1 MSDLSQYLSAL
12 VTITLDNCYNL
23 TESTFFTV
31 AKNCPLLED
40 ISMVG
45 MNLGG
50 GGDGATDIVKNPR
63 IKSLNLENNLNLSD
77 ECLAKVASLC
87 PSLEV
92 LVVSSCK
99 GITEKGIA
107 DFFKSGSKIRKLR
120 INECGGIMNIGNDFE
135 LSELDFLGAANSG
148 LNDDGLAVIGNKC
161 RGLRLLG
168 SDNSG
173 RCNRE
178 DSMGMDGE
186 EDDEAEG
193 ELENNRFDLT
203 WKGHVWT
210 FFLGL
215 NNIGRDDLG
224 FADEVAWACSHRT
237 GSSLDHTIFR
247 LSLAASLC
255 WIWRER
261 NSCVF
266 QHQIRTAEGLI
277 TLIEEEVRACL
288 ASWRRVERNDA
299 NILLAME
306 WRVST

>member
-23 TESTFFTV
+23 TVSTFFTV

-45 MNLGG
+45 TNLGG

-148 LNDDGLAVIGNKC
+148 LNDDGLA
-161 RGLRLLG
+161 
-168 SDNSG
+168 

-203 WKGHVWT
+203 WKGHVWNWQST
-210 FFLGL
+210 TML
-215 NNIGRDDLG
+215 NLWNWQSTTMLQ
-224 FADEVAWACSHRT
+224 
-237 GSSLDHTIFR
+237 
-247 LSLAASLC
+247 SLAKEHA
-255 WIWRER
+255 
-261 NSCVF
+261 
-266 QHQIRTAEGLI
+266 
-277 TLIEEEVRACL
+277 
-288 ASWRRVERNDA
+288 
-299 NILLAME
+299 
-306 WRVST
+306 